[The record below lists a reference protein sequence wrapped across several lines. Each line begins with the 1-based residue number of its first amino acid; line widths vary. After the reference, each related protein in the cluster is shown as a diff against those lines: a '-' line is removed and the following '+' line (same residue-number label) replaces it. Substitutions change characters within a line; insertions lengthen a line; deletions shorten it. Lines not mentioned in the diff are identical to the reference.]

1 MSEEVEKLDIN
12 PFTEEENIEE
22 ELKVAVDARKE
33 QLQAAREILQRQKE
47 DSMKKALTNPSALA
61 LDTTDKTAGRS
72 STSKLRKSTEELLN
86 LYLSNQFVA
95 RAINVRADTLVYK
108 GYKILGGDETGREL
122 CTELVDNSGGL
133 NLFWQLSVNT
143 DISGD
148 GFLEKIYNTKRNRI
162 MRLKHV
168 HPLTLGFE
176 RNDQTGKIIIDEQS
190 KEPKGYVQHYEGEDG
205 TEKTKKINKDRIEH
219 LRFNTLGD
227 EFTGVSTIQPGYNTI
242 VRLMNMEYS
251 AAEAAIKTAN
261 PLIVGTANTKSPHQI
276 AMWGQILGK
285 INGREQVFIPE
296 GMSLDTLSPGNQ
308 NFNDYADYFLDAVVA
323 TFGVPKAVLL
333 GDSDDG
339 GNRAEQVVLT
349 RHFYSVIRSNQ
360 RYMQDFFN
368 KIFKEYA
375 RIYGFDA
382 PELVF
387 EDIAED
393 ASTKFQSAIELYGAG
408 IIEKDEARR
417 MIGLEGEPIGDNPS
431 NSGLENDLKKSD
443 MKTWHPSDGNKPDG
457 SQAGEK
463 KDMKNSP
470 HSNVNPLTTK

>member
-1 MSEEVEKLDIN
+1 MTKEVEKLDIN
-12 PFTEEENIEE
+12 PFSEEEQVDE

-61 LDTTDKTAGRS
+61 LDSTDRSAGRS
-72 STSKLRKSTEELLN
+72 STSDLRKNTEQLLN

-108 GYKILGGDETGREL
+108 GYKILGGDETGRNLCQEL
-122 CTELVDNSGGL
+122 IDNSGGL

-143 DISGD
+143 DIAGD
-148 GFLEKIYNTKRNRI
+148 GFIEKIYNTKQNRI

-168 HPLTLGFE
+168 HPLTLGFQK
-176 RNDQTGKIIIDEQS
+176 NDKGKIIVDEKS
-190 KEPKGYVQHYEGEDG
+190 KEPKGYVQYYEGDDG
-205 TEKTKKINKDRIEH
+205 TEQTKKINKEKIEH

-333 GDSDDG
+333 GDSDGG

-360 RYMQDFFN
+360 RYMQDFFDN
-368 KIFKEYA
+368 IFKEYA
-375 RIYGFDA
+375 HIYGFKA

-393 ASTKFQSAIELYGAG
+393 ASTKFQAAIELYGSG
-408 IIEKDEARR
+408 IIDRNEARR
-417 MIGLEGEPIGDNPS
+417 MIGLEGEDATENPS
-431 NSGLENDLKKSD
+431 SSGLEEDLKESD
-443 MKTWHPSDGNKPDG
+443 KKTWHPSDGNKPDG

-470 HSNVNPLTTK
+470 YSNVNPLTTK